1 MSTKLLKH
9 VKYIFV
15 FFTKIVTICKKMW
28 YYKFMLNLYITSSNR
43 REGKTFL
50 TAGLAA
56 TMQSLG
62 YSTTVYKPIQTNGI
76 ERNGFMQ
83 SPDLTY
89 VKTID
94 PYINTHFSYLYKS
107 DLEPLIASELE
118 NEPIDVELISREY
131 GRISSTSDCTLLDG
145 DCGILSPIAP
155 AVQTADL
162 VKKLQLPLL
171 FVVTPREDSINDTLL
186 SIYTAQEKGLEI
198 RGVVINNIKD
208 DCPKNLLNAIPRVIE
223 EYTNIKILGL
233 ISHIEGKI
241 SPEDL
246 ITSILNGVDIESIF
260 NVKIEK
266 LEL

>member
-1 MSTKLLKH
+1 
-9 VKYIFV
+9 
-15 FFTKIVTICKKMW
+15 
-28 YYKFMLNLYITSSNR
+28 MLNLYITSSNR
-43 REGKTFL
+43 KEGKTFL
-50 TAGLAA
+50 TAGRAA

-62 YSTTVYKPIQTNGI
+62 YSTSVYKPIQTAGI

-94 PYINTHFSYLYKS
+94 PYINTHFSYLFKS
-107 DLEPLIASELE
+107 NLEPLIASELE
-118 NEPIDVELISREY
+118 NEPIEIELILKEY
-131 GRISSTSDCTLLDG
+131 AKISAMGDSTILDG
-145 DCGILSPIAP
+145 DGGLLSPIAP

-162 VKKLQLPLL
+162 VKKLQIPLL

-186 SIYTAQEKGLEI
+186 SIYTAQEKGLDI
-198 RGVVINNIKD
+198 RGVVINNITD
-208 DCPKNLLNAIPRVIE
+208 DCPKHLLNAIPRVIE
-223 EYTNIKILGL
+223 EYTNVKILGL
-233 ISHIEGKI
+233 ISHLEGKF

-246 ITSILNGVDIESIF
+246 ITGILNGVDIESIF

>member
-1 MSTKLLKH
+1 
-9 VKYIFV
+9 
-15 FFTKIVTICKKMW
+15 
-28 YYKFMLNLYITSSNR
+28 MLNLYITSSNHK
-43 REGKTFL
+43 EGKTFL
-50 TAGLAA
+50 TAGIAA

-62 YSTTVYKPIQTNGI
+62 YSTSVYKPIQTAGI

-107 DLEPLIASELE
+107 NMEPLIASELE
-118 NEPIDVELISREY
+118 NEPIDIELIAKEFEK
-131 GRISSTSDCTLLDG
+131 ISCISDCTILDG
-145 DCGILSPIAP
+145 DCGLLSPIA
-155 AVQTADL
+155 ASVQTADL
-162 VKKLQLPLL
+162 VKKLQVPLL

-198 RGVVINNIKD
+198 RGVVINDIRE
-208 DCPKNLLNAIPRVIE
+208 DCPKHLLTAIPRVIE
-223 EYTNIKILGL
+223 EYTNVKILGL

-246 ITSILNGVDIESIF
+246 ITGVLNGVDIESIF